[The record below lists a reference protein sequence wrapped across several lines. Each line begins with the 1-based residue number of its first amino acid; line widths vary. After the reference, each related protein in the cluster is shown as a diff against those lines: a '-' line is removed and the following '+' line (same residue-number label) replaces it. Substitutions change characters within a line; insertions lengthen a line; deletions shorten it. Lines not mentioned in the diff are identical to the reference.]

1 VEQGFGRRASR
12 EAEDLLRTSPQA
24 EESVLALCDYAYAT
38 FQFGDFRTA
47 NEAIGLSKAALSR
60 IDVVRRPLF
69 VARIRLVEYNLSS
82 VQDDPATAYNTISRL
97 ASELTRIPFAGPD
110 EADFKCSVHLAHCH
124 ASVLAGNLHQARDAI
139 RSAMRMRVGA
149 EANPP
154 LDSQLAFM
162 QAYAGQGRT
171 SALERLEL
179 LMTALQVAQRTGSA
193 SNMLAASLGLIDH
206 YVAMMQN
213 TEARRHAQIAYD
225 VAHLMEGAHFA
236 ALATDTI
243 AGLLLRTEH
252 WQYAMAL
259 LRETPFPSTPY
270 YDLHTALYDAQIL
283 LRKGQPLEAT
293 RAFLDCKREAY
304 SLGEFRT
311 LAILLPELA
320 TAQLQCGMLADAQ
333 ENIREARPI
342 VQAYGTDSMVRL
354 SQQSTE
360 SVLR

>member
-1 VEQGFGRRASR
+1 MR
-12 EAEDLLRTSPQA
+12 
-24 EESVLALCDYAYAT
+24 LCVCT

-60 IDVVRRPLF
+60 IDVVRGPLF

-97 ASELTRIPFAGPD
+97 ASEVTRIPFAGPD

-124 ASVLAGNLHQARDAI
+124 ASVLAGNLHQTRDAI
-139 RSAMRMRVGA
+139 
-149 EANPP
+149 P
-154 LDSQLAFM
+154 
-162 QAYAGQGRT
+162 
-171 SALERLEL
+171 
-179 LMTALQVAQRTGSA
+179 
-193 SNMLAASLGLIDH
+193 
-206 YVAMMQN
+206 
-213 TEARRHAQIAYD
+213 
-225 VAHLMEGAHFA
+225 
-236 ALATDTI
+236 
-243 AGLLLRTEH
+243 RTEH

-283 LRKGQPLEAT
+283 LRKGRPLEAT

-311 LAILLPELA
+311 LAILLPDLA
-320 TAQLQCGMLADAQ
+320 MAQLQCGMLADAQ

-342 VQAYGTDSMVRL
+342 VQADGTDSMVRL